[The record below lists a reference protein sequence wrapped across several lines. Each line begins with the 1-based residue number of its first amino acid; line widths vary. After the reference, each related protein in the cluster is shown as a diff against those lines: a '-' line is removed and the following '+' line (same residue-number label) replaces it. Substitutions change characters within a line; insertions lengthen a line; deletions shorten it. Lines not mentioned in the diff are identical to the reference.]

1 MAFVSLHPAH
11 AGSLTRHCLK
21 PLLMT
26 KNQTMRA
33 NPRDNGGAP
42 PRYGVVQYVD
52 TATKVAGLVNGIYQA
67 GKVIAPYVRP
77 AIMALGAAA

>member
-11 AGSLTRHCLK
+11 VGSLTRHYSK

-33 NPRDNGGAP
+33 NPRDAGGAP
-42 PRYGVVQYVD
+42 PRHGVVQVVD
-52 TATKVAGLVNGIYQA
+52 TAAKVAGLVQGIYSA

-77 AIMALGAAA
+77 ALATLAAAA